1 MVAPPKGEV
10 SEVANVLIGT
20 EGTDHVRIKIAL
32 PPLDRHDVEGQG
44 HDVAAQIE
52 IKSGPFS
59 GAVRSFFSTRELA
72 AFAKDIEELYKA
84 ISGTVTL
91 KQLEGHLNLKMRSN
105 GLGHIQV
112 QGDARGGLAWYAVLH
127 FDFEI
132 DQTFLPK
139 IVSELAPVRDI
150 ARL

>member
-1 MVAPPKGEV
+1 MVAPVKIEESSIV
-10 SEVANVLIGT
+10 NVLIGK
-20 EGTDHVRIKIAL
+20 EGADHVWIKIAL

-52 IKSGPFS
+52 ISSGPFS

-72 AFAKDIEELYKA
+72 AFAKDIEELYNA
-84 ISGTVTL
+84 VSGTVTL
-91 KQLEGHLNLKMRSN
+91 KQLEGHLNLKMQSK

-112 QGDARGGLAWYAVLH
+112 QGDARGELAWYAVLH

-132 DQTFLPK
+132 DQTFLPN
-139 IVSELAPVRDI
+139 IISELAPMRDI
-150 ARL
+150 TRS